1 MRPRKPTT
9 RRRPVNDQA
18 IGVFDPSDVAGVGEI
33 LRGMSRIFEPPP
45 DRTADQWADE
55 CRILPAGSPE
65 PGPWRTA
72 RVPYTRD
79 IYRAFS
85 DPRYSSVIVVMG
97 AQMSKTELIL
107 NVIGHRFCDGP
118 YTPALYIGPTEKQVR
133 SMSKDRVMKMIRA
146 TPDLWDRLAK
156 GQANKIAEKWLAG
169 IRLGFA
175 WAGSATELASHPAG
189 LVLVDERDRMDND
202 VGGEGDPVELARA
215 RGSNYWGFKLGVV
228 STPTVE
234 GSSPI
239 WSLFEEGTMCK
250 WAWHCIHCGDP
261 FVPTLA
267 LLRFDDT
274 PDYAAV
280 RRSAVVSCPHCGG
293 VHESKHKRRLN
304 DGGRYI
310 PHKLGP
316 LGEHVAVDE
325 LPDNTTASYAASG
338 LCSPWQTFGQRA
350 EQLCK
355 AYRSQD
361 SGRIQAVINTGFGE
375 LFKMRGQAPPWE
387 SVFETRTALP
397 RGTVP
402 DWAKLVT
409 MGTDVQKRGLYYVIR
424 GWGFNAR
431 SHLIDHGYL
440 QGETEFDDV
449 WILWRSLLDQ
459 VIDAKPVI
467 NRAFVDSGYKPGADR
482 FRRPE
487 HKVYE
492 VCRRTNGRAFPAK
505 GHDTLDRPIRAAKLD
520 VSAGG
525 KIIKGG
531 ITLWHIDTD
540 HIKSWIHGQ
549 IDIPEAAERL
559 WTTHSDI
566 DEDYCRQITAE
577 ELIVKPSGRRVW
589 LAGRKANHY
598 FDCEVLARAAAMSQQ
613 VHTLAREAPPP
624 GPKPPAP
631 GQPQPPTRGPAHGPA
646 GGSFFSRIRK

>member
-1 MRPRKPTT
+1 MTDPAFGIFEAS
-9 RRRPVNDQA
+9 DMS
-18 IGVFDPSDVAGVGEI
+18 GVAAI
-33 LRGMSRIFEPPP
+33 LRGASQIWRPPP
-45 DRTADQWADE
+45 DRTADQWADD
-55 CRILPAGSPE
+55 CRILPPGSPE
-65 PGPWRTA
+65 PGPWRTD
-72 RVPYTRD
+72 RVPYTRE

-97 AQMSKTELIL
+97 SQMSKTELIL

-146 TPDLWDRLAK
+146 TPELWDRLAK

-234 GSSPI
+234 GASAI
-239 WSLFEEGTMCK
+239 YSLFEEGTMYK
-250 WAWHCIHCGDP
+250 WAWQCIHCHEY
-261 FVPTLA
+261 FVPALA
-267 LLRFDDT
+267 HLKFDDV
-274 PDYAAV
+274 PDYGTI
-280 RRSAVVSCPHCGG
+280 RRSAVVACPLCGG
-293 VHESKHKRRLN
+293 THESKHKRRLN

-310 PHKLGP
+310 PHQLGA
-316 LGEHVAVDE
+316 LGDHIAVDE
-325 LPDNTTASYAASG
+325 PRDSTTASFLVSG

-350 EQLCK
+350 EQLVK

-361 SGRIQAVINTGFGE
+361 AGRIQAVINTGFGE
-375 LFKMRGQAPPWE
+375 LFKVRGQAPPWE
-387 SVFETRTALP
+387 SVLEARSALP
-397 RGTVP
+397 RGMVP

-409 MGTDVQKRGLYYVIR
+409 MGVDVQKRGLYYVVR

-431 SHLIDHGYL
+431 SHLIEHGYIA
-440 QGETEFDDV
+440 GDTEYDDV
-449 WILWRSLLDQ
+449 WLLWRELLERSLDG
-459 VIDAKPVI
+459 KPVI
-467 NRAFVDSGYKPGADR
+467 SLAFVDSGYRPGADR

-505 GHDTLDRPIRAAKLD
+505 GHDTLERPIRAAKLD
-520 VSAGG
+520 VTAGG

-540 HIKSWIHGQ
+540 HVKSWIHGQ
-549 IDIPEAAERL
+549 IDIPEGSDRL
-559 WTTHSDI
+559 WTVHADV
-566 DEDYCRQITAE
+566 DEDYCRQMVAE

-589 LAGRKANHY
+589 IAGRKANHY
-598 FDCEVLARAAAMSQQ
+598 FDCEVLARAAAMSRA
-613 VHTLAREAPPP
+613 VHALSREEPQPPAPKPP
-624 GPKPPAP
+624 GP
-631 GQPQPPTRGPAHGPA
+631 PQPPTRGPQHGPV
-646 GGSFFSRIRK
+646 GGSFFSRYRK